1 MQPLLYFRFLWQE
14 LISPVNYLMASLIG
28 ITINHFQGLGL
39 FGSLVP
45 FVVPVLVQTV
55 SKATVKY
62 QNRELNLLAQLPGR
76 RPYPAFVL
84 DKHGKLAAH
93 AGLTRA
99 LFQEKGIGSAE
110 DLFGDQLDALLAY
123 TRLEEQFHGT
133 LKLPGLQDCYDVQAE
148 YIDNCFL
155 VWLSPATAEPIE
167 IGGHLLSP
175 SDMPS

>member
-1 MQPLLYFRFLWQE
+1 MQPLLYFRFLCQE
-14 LISPVNYLMASLIG
+14 LISPVNYLMAGLIG
-28 ITINHFQGLGL
+28 ITINHFQGLGM

-84 DKHGKLAAH
+84 DNQGKLAAH
-93 AGLTRA
+93 AGLTRE
-99 LFQEKGIGSAE
+99 LFKEKSIGSAE
-110 DLFGDQLDALLAY
+110 ELFGDQLKALLASV
-123 TRLEEQFHGT
+123 RQQGQFYGT
-133 LKLPGLQDCYDVQAE
+133 LELPGLQDCYDVQAE

-155 VWLSPATAEPIE
+155 VWLSPATAEPFDFRH
-167 IGGHLLSP
+167 HLLSSSEIP
-175 SDMPS
+175 S